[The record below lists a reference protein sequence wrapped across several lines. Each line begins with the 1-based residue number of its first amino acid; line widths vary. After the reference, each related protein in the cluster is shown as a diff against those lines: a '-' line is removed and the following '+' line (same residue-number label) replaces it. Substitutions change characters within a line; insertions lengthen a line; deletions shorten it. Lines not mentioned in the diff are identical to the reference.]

1 MNQWMTRLS
10 ALCALGVL
18 SVSMAVASPQTKA
31 ADKTKAAK
39 CPVCHMD
46 LAAKKDKMHTKA
58 VKMGKKTLYC
68 CAQCDMSKKTK

>member
-1 MNQWMTRLS
+1 MTRFS
-10 ALCALGVL
+10 AMCALGAL
-18 SVSMAVASPQTKA
+18 SISMAVAAPQTKDT
-31 ADKTKAAK
+31 DKTKAMK

-46 LAAKKDKMHTKA
+46 LTAKKDKSHTKA